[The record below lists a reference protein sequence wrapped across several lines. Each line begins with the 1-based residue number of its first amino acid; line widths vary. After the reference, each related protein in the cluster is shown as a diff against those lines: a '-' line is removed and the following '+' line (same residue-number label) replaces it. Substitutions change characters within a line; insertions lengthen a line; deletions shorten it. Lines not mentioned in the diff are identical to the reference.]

1 MKAEEILPKI
11 YHINFKTQKEL
22 TSTFLR
28 FQEYYESPK
37 FRNKVFT
44 LKEYKKWYI
53 KNSEKGKKFNKF
65 TYYCDWSGFNIPSY
79 ILKPFYKG
87 KFNPLSKKEKNLLRV
102 FTNIKGD
109 FYIIGTFGL
118 KKTLKHEIA
127 HGLFYTNNSYKKEI
141 LKVLSKINKECQNK
155 LNKYLSDSGGYHKNS
170 WQDETQAYLLTH
182 TEELHDTGINKTYLI
197 KLKKRIDNIYKKY
210 S

>member
-1 MKAEEILPKI
+1 MKNEEVLPNI

-22 TSTFLR
+22 SSTFLR

-37 FRNKVFT
+37 FRNKIFT

-53 KNSEKGKKFNKF
+53 KNSEKGKKLNKF
-65 TYYCDWSGFNIPSY
+65 TYYSDWSGFNIPSY

-87 KFNPLSKKEKNLLRV
+87 KFNPLSKKEKILLKTFLNVR
-102 FTNIKGD
+102 GD

-127 HGLFYTNNSYKKEI
+127 HGLFYTNHSYKKEI
-141 LKVLSKINKECQNK
+141 LKVLSKINKECQSK
-155 LNKYLSDSGGYHKNS
+155 INKYLSDSGGYHKNS

-182 TEELHDTGINKTYLI
+182 TEELHDMGIKKLYLI
-197 KLKKRIDNIYKKY
+197 KLKKRINNIYKKY
-210 S
+210 V